1 MDSSSRGGAIGKGW
15 RPRLARMGAVIAVV
29 TLGLAGSASAQDTPE
44 AAFARANEHLKANR
58 LQEAADGFRGIAVGS
73 PDHPLGRSAAMLYLD
88 VLNALVGTGNRRET
102 VLDPTPA
109 PEALTAFRAGAQ
121 EVQGIYCSPAK
132 KTKADPELC
141 PLLVKI
147 HRNLM
152 RLDAERRLIEFDQG
166 GGKATE
172 LAKEAADIY
181 LSIWK
186 TYGEAPCKA
195 MEPSCARMDEILY
208 NAARA
213 LQAARMAPES
223 IQARMILLDP
233 QYKLSRTEL
242 ARRSAWEVA
251 QIYQGL
257 GEYAE
262 AATWLDRFA
271 RENKEM
277 ERAPEALIDLV
288 ILRLAL
294 GQRKEAEE
302 AVALFNKNYG
312 SKSERQLA
320 EFKLA
325 VAASYAERGDFAG
338 STRILKGS
346 ISLLE
351 RSGGPDTGI
360 RALALLGQSLA
371 ARGDEAGA
379 EKHYKGVLSASR
391 DPELA
396 DRIRRHSPDD
406 ARRLGQVLTAVG
418 EAQFFLAELDRKKQL
433 ADPIPAYKGPADLQ
447 AAAKFLK
454 DKTIPALNR
463 RTSAIEALEKRYLG
477 ILQIAPV
484 PPPKWVVA
492 ATAQVAAM
500 WSGVVEEARA
510 LKIESKPA
518 KPAAAGK
525 GIDAGGEVLS
535 AIDAAIEPVRA
546 RAKAASRAC
555 LSYSVKLQHTSE
567 ASKRCEAWLTRNYP
581 KEFPRVEELAP
592 APSWITS
599 GAPLVEP
606 AEEKPK
612 TSN

>member
-1 MDSSSRGGAIGKGW
+1 
-15 RPRLARMGAVIAVV
+15 MGAVIAVV
-29 TLGLAGSASAQDTPE
+29 TLGLAGSAAAQDTPE

-58 LQEAADGFRGIAVGS
+58 LKEAADGLRRIAVGS
-73 PDHPLGRSAAMLYLD
+73 PDHPLGRRAAMLYLD
-88 VLNALVGTGNRRET
+88 AQNALLGAGNGRA
-102 VLDPTPA
+102 LNSTPA
-109 PEALTAFRAGAQ
+109 PEALSAFRAAAQ

-147 HRNLM
+147 HRDMM
-152 RLDAERRLIEFDQG
+152 RLDAESRLREFDQS

-186 TYGEAPCKA
+186 SYGEAPCKA
-195 MEPSCARMDEILY
+195 MEPSCERMDEILY

-233 QYKLSRTEL
+233 RYNLSRTEL
-242 ARRSAWEVA
+242 ARRSVWEIA

-262 AATWLDRFA
+262 AATWLERFA
-271 RENKEM
+271 RENKAM
-277 ERAPEALIDLV
+277 ERAPEALSDLV

-312 SKSERQLA
+312 SKSVRHLA
-320 EFKLA
+320 ELELA
-325 VAASYAERGDFAG
+325 VASSCAERGDFAG
-338 STRILKGS
+338 AARILKGS
-346 ISLLE
+346 LSSLDL
-351 RSGGPDTGI
+351 RGGPDTGI
-360 RALALLGQSLA
+360 RARALLGQSLA
-371 ARGDEAGA
+371 ALGDEASA

-396 DRIRRHSPDD
+396 DRIRRQSPDD

-447 AAAKFLK
+447 AMAKFIK
-454 DKTIPALNR
+454 DKTIPALSR
-463 RTSAIEALEKRYLG
+463 RTNAIEALEKRYLG

-492 ATAQVAAM
+492 AAAQVAAM
-500 WSGVVEEARA
+500 WVGVVEEARA

-518 KPAAAGK
+518 KPAAG
-525 GIDAGGEVLS
+525 GMRIDAEREVRS
-535 AIDAAIEPVRA
+535 AIDAELEPVRA

-581 KEFPRVEELAP
+581 KEFPRIEELAP
-592 APSWITS
+592 APSRITS

-606 AEEKPK
+606 AEEEPK
-612 TSN
+612 TLN